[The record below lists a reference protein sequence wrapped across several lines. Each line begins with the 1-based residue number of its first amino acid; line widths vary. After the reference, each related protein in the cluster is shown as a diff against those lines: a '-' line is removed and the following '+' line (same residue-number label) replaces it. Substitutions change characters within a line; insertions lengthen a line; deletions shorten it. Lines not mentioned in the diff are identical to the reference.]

1 MFKKLAYFALAVGLI
16 PLASGWIT
24 TPSVQ
29 ASIEVDKAE
38 VGKMA
43 PDFNATDINGE
54 TIKLSDLKGK
64 NVVLEWTNHQCPFV
78 VKHYS
83 TGNMQK
89 VQKTATEDGAVWISI
104 VSSAPGKQGNINA
117 EEAMGIAKEK
127 NINATTKILDPSGE
141 IGALYNAKT
150 TPHMYVINKEGVL
163 AYAGAIDDTPSPNP
177 STVEGAKNF
186 VLAALDDLNADRDVK
201 VSNTVP
207 YGCSVKY

>member
-43 PDFNATDINGE
+43 PDFSATDVNGE

-78 VKHYS
+78 VKHYK

-89 VQKTATEDGAVWISI
+89 VQKTATDDGAVWISI
-104 VSSAPGKQGNINA
+104 VSSAPGKQGNISA
-117 EEAMGIAKEK
+117 EEAVKMNEEK
-127 NINATTKILDPSGE
+127 GVNATTKVLDPTGE
-141 IGALYNAKT
+141 IGTNT
-150 TPHMYVINKEGVL
+150 TKMRRPSSVSSHLIPMATGSQILKKSR
-163 AYAGAIDDTPSPNP
+163 GAVTPEIHVAHPRGP
-177 STVEGAKNF
+177 
-186 VLAALDDLNADRDVK
+186 ADCGNRFNR
-201 VSNTVP
+201 SR
-207 YGCSVKY
+207 CR